1 MKMEE
6 ELQVQILGRLLNCDK
21 GGVAKS
27 VLRAQ
32 YLNNNPDHAYVLKNY
47 DNMPG

>member
-1 MKMEE
+1 MEE
-6 ELQVQILGRLLNCDK
+6 GRQAQILGRLLNCDK

-32 YLNNNPDHAYVLKNY
+32 YFNNNSGHAYVLKL
-47 DNMPG
+47 